1 MSFHNNQGMDN
12 IIPIAESLSRDGEN
26 EITLLDLRSI
36 YSQSSSEIKI
46 FNNISIVKEKS
57 IFKNIRSLNKLSKLL
72 LLFTKFFAIK
82 KYRDQYDIYIFS
94 PGGFYEGLLS
104 KEFNNKF
111 KNTYFIEAGTKIYL
125 YLDSQKDLEPKS
137 KFLKNISAYFTT
149 GESPKMKLE
158 NFTNHKNI
166 IYNFGVPRYSEIIST
181 HKVSKSYKSQKIS
194 DILYLTSAA
203 SYHNIDWEDS
213 WQSKTISE
221 IVNSDL
227 TKNYVL
233 NIKVHPR
240 DDSEKYKKYEGVK
253 NVNILYETDIE
264 IDVKNND
271 CIISGPSSSIHE
283 VSFLGKVYTILWPFD
298 DYENEYLSSESLV
311 QNVEDLNYRIS
322 KLDNDLIFQNNLFSN
337 QLLEAQK
344 FINID
349 SDTSTKNIIEHIIN
363 ENRER

>member
-213 WQSKTISE
+213 WQKQNNFRNCKLRPYKKLCI
-221 IVNSDL
+221 
-227 TKNYVL
+227 
-233 NIKVHPR
+233 
-240 DDSEKYKKYEGVK
+240 KYK
-253 NVNILYETDIE
+253 
-264 IDVKNND
+264 
-271 CIISGPSSSIHE
+271 GPP
-283 VSFLGKVYTILWPFD
+283 K
-298 DYENEYLSSESLV
+298 
-311 QNVEDLNYRIS
+311 R
-322 KLDNDLIFQNNLFSN
+322 
-337 QLLEAQK
+337 
-344 FINID
+344 
-349 SDTSTKNIIEHIIN
+349 
-363 ENRER
+363 